1 MSSLWSSYWWL
12 CWLKLEDVECVVVV
26 VDVKF
31 VVVVVDVMLVARRA
45 ECDVC

>member
-1 MSSLWSSYWWL
+1 M
-12 CWLKLEDVECVVVV
+12 LKLDDVKCVVVV